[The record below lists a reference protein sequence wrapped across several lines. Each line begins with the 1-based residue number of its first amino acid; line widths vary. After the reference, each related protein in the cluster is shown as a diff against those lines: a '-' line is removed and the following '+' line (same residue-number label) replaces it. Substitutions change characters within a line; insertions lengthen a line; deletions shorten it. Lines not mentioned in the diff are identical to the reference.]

1 MITIRPGSH
10 VRKLIL
16 LLATMGEMPMKS
28 VRLLGSERSWK
39 VLIYK
44 LNDVQEFRL
53 SNTGEEFRCRLISI
67 SGKGRLKSIRLYKGA
82 LPLLEKLDPRAY
94 EYYMDAFSNH
104 HFSGDERHIDR
115 NHRVAEVLIMAMRA
129 DMQCYPPN
137 LPDVLGE
144 EIQALDPEWPCFY
157 IGRDLKKLN
166 EGELNKTKFTRLV
179 GLAVSQGRC
188 HAVYNCR
195 HKPMEWFGQGEYK
208 ARVHLSNILAA
219 SVSSMIYSAILFGQ
233 DYSVALES
241 MNKAYKFRKYK
252 RRFDGIYQNIYYVPL
267 NEFGIRLLKT
277 LLVPDRNEIIL
288 DMLFSAQDRER
299 KNYVM
304 GDVDALVGEECVISH
319 LDGDISRLIRFK
331 ERMIKHLHIATV
343 ICFPEQEE
351 LVRKFMGD
359 QVKIVTV
366 TLRDVEEE
374 LGLVETEETEEE
386 E

>member
-1 MITIRPGSH
+1 MITVRPGSH

-16 LLATMGEMPMKS
+16 LLATMGEMPMKA

-53 SNTGEEFRCRLISI
+53 SDTDEQFRCRLISI

-94 EYYMDAFSNH
+94 EYYLDAFSNH

-115 NHRVAEVLIMAMRA
+115 NHRVAEALIMAMRA
-129 DMQCYPPN
+129 NMQCYPPN

-208 ARVHLSNILAA
+208 ARIHLSNILQA
-219 SVSSMIYSAILFGQ
+219 SATSMIYSAILFGQ
-233 DYSVALES
+233 DYSVVLES
-241 MNKAYKFRKYK
+241 INKAYKFRKYK
-252 RRFDGIYQNIYYVPL
+252 RRFDGIYKNIYFIPL

-277 LLVPDRNEIIL
+277 LLVPDWDEIIL
-288 DMLFSAQDRER
+288 DMLFLPQDRAR
-299 KNYVM
+299 KDYVM
-304 GDVDALVGEECVISH
+304 GDVDAVVGDEYALSI
-319 LDGDISRLIRFK
+319 LDGDISRLIRLK
-331 ERMIKHLHIATV
+331 ERMKRHLHRTTV
-343 ICFPEQEE
+343 ICYPEQGEM
-351 LVRKFMGD
+351 VRQFGAFN
-359 QVKIVTV
+359 IV
-366 TLRDVEEE
+366 
-374 LGLVETEETEEE
+374 G
-386 E
+386 

>member
-1 MITIRPGSH
+1 MITVRPGSH

-16 LLATMGEMPMKS
+16 LLATMGEMPMKA

-53 SNTGEEFRCRLISI
+53 SDTGEQFRCRLISI

-94 EYYMDAFSNH
+94 EYYLDAFSNH

-115 NHRVAEVLIMAMRA
+115 NHRVAEALIMAMRA
-129 DMQCYPPN
+129 NMQCYPPN

-144 EIQALDPEWPCFY
+144 EIQTLDPEWPCFY

-208 ARVHLSNILAA
+208 ARIHLSNILQA
-219 SVSSMIYSAILFGQ
+219 SATSMIYSAILFGQ
-233 DYSVALES
+233 DYSVVLES
-241 MNKAYKFRKYK
+241 INKAYKFRKYK
-252 RRFDGIYQNIYYVPL
+252 RRFDGIYKNIYFIPL

-277 LLVPDRNEIIL
+277 LLVPDWDEIIL
-288 DMLFSAQDRER
+288 DMLFLPQDRAR
-299 KNYVM
+299 KDYVM
-304 GDVDALVGEECVISH
+304 GDVDAVVGDEYALSI
-319 LDGDISRLIRFK
+319 LDGDISRLIRLK
-331 ERMIKHLHIATV
+331 ESMRRHLHRTTV
-343 ICFPEQEE
+343 ICYPEQGEM
-351 LVRKFMGD
+351 VRQFMGD

-374 LGLVETEETEEE
+374 LGLVESEETEEE